1 MSGKVSKWLVDLE
14 LGQYAAAFK
23 ENDIG
28 WDLLGEIDQETLKDI
43 GITSAG
49 HRLRILK
56 GIKTLNPGK
65 VASISTDAEVP
76 LSESI
81 KDPKIDAG
89 NSGWSRTPG
98 ERKPVTMLFAD
109 IVGSTALTEKL
120 DAEDAH
126 DLLYQATQCMCKAVE
141 NNKGTVCRF
150 MGDGIM
156 AMFGA
161 PVASER
167 HALEAC
173 RAAMEMQTSISKY
186 AAELNNSLGL
196 GVQIRVGLHSGEV
209 VVLEVGDDADNSEYD
224 ASGPTVPLA
233 ARMEQSAVAGTVL
246 MTASTRALAGNFIET
261 DEHASVTVKGIS
273 EPVVVHQLRN
283 ILSAAD
289 SSIRSTRHPFVGR
302 RVELAQFRSLL
313 DSCLD
318 TGHGQT
324 VYVRGEAGIG
334 KSRLVEEITII
345 AQQCGLQSHKALVLD
360 FGAGIGQE
368 AVPALMR
375 SFLGIKAGSGKEQRE
390 AALKQAEND
399 GIADPEQRVYLNDL
413 LDLTQS
419 LELRTLY
426 DAMNA
431 EVRSAGK
438 RAAMSNVLTKLAARQ
453 RLLVVIEDLHWADE
467 ITLEY
472 LAGLT
477 VAVAE
482 CPVLMVMTS
491 RAEGDPINATWRARA
506 ADSPVLTWDLGPL
519 RKEESLSLVAG
530 FIDASDDIAKR
541 CIERAAGNPL
551 FLEQLLLNVATGSTE
566 SVPDSIKS
574 LVLTRVDQLPEED
587 KQALQAA
594 AVLGQ
599 RFDLEGLRFLIDNSD
614 YECRELIEH
623 HLMRPEGSLYLFAHA
638 LIQEGAYASLL
649 KRHRLQ
655 LHRRAADWFDGQDPV
670 LFAEHLDYAA
680 DDKAAQAYLQAAQ
693 QQSDQY
699 RPKRA
704 LQLVRRGLEVAADT
718 DRFALKCLEGELLR
732 ILGSVPES
740 IAAFRSANEFAR
752 DDVECVRA
760 LLGLAEGLNIT
771 EAHDELM
778 ETLHTAEDLANS
790 NALTY
795 ELARIFQLR
804 GGVFFF
810 KSESEA
816 CLQSNL
822 ASLKLAREAG
832 SPEIEATALSGLG
845 DAEYA
850 RGHYLSASNHF
861 EQCIKLAREHGLGR
875 IIAANLS
882 MLGIVS
888 LWQNKIKL
896 TGATYHEARELAINT
911 QNLRA
916 ELINLISGAYY
927 WVTSGDLDL
936 AEDCLHRGQTIARR
950 LGSNL
955 LDGVCLQYFSRIH
968 FIKGDNLKAYKFAEQ
983 AVDVLRKSES
993 GMTFRGPGALGVLAL
1008 TTDDKNKRLAAM
1020 QEAEALLAA
1029 GSVSH
1034 CYFNFYE
1041 DAMEACLR
1049 AGEWD
1054 EVNRL
1059 ALALEDYSKDEPLPR
1074 CDFYIAWGRALAAHG
1089 RGNRDQ
1095 TTMAELQRLYE
1106 QAKEIGLKLTLPALE
1121 TALASP

>member
-1 MSGKVSKWLVDLE
+1 
-14 LGQYAAAFK
+14 
-23 ENDIG
+23 
-28 WDLLGEIDQETLKDI
+28 
-43 GITSAG
+43 
-49 HRLRILK
+49 
-56 GIKTLNPGK
+56 
-65 VASISTDAEVP
+65 
-76 LSESI
+76 
-81 KDPKIDAG
+81 
-89 NSGWSRTPG
+89 
-98 ERKPVTMLFAD
+98 
-109 IVGSTALTEKL
+109 
-120 DAEDAH
+120 
-126 DLLYQATQCMCKAVE
+126 MCKAVE

-173 RAAMEMQTSISKY
+173 HAAMDMQASIGKY
-186 AAELNNSLGL
+186 AAELKKNHGL
-196 GVQIRVGLHSGEV
+196 DVQIRVGLNSGEV
-209 VVLEVGDDADNSEYD
+209 VVLEVGDDPVNPEYD

-233 ARMEQSAVAGTVL
+233 ARMEQSATAGSVL
-246 MTASTRALAGNFIET
+246 MTASTRALAGDFIET
-261 DEHASVTVKGIS
+261 DEHAAVTVKGIS
-273 EPVVVHQLRN
+273 EPVAVHQLRN

-289 SSIRSTRHPFVGR
+289 SSMRSTRHPFVGR
-302 RVELAQFRSLL
+302 KVELAQFRSLL
-313 DSCLD
+313 DSCMES
-318 TGHGQT
+318 GHGQT

-345 AQQCGLQSHKALVLD
+345 AQGCDLQSHKVLVLD
-360 FGAGIGQE
+360 FGAGKGQE
-368 AVPALMR
+368 AIPALIR
-375 SFLGIKAGSGKEQRE
+375 SLLGIRAGSGKERRE
-390 AALKQAEND
+390 AAIKQAEND

-413 LDLTQS
+413 LDLTQP

-438 RAAMSNVLTKLAARQ
+438 RAAISNVLTKLAARQ

-472 LAGLT
+472 LASLT
-477 VAVAE
+477 VAVAQ

-491 RAEGDPINATWRARA
+491 RAEGDPIDKTWRARA
-506 ADSPVLTWDLGPL
+506 ADSPILTWDLGPL
-519 RKEESLSLVAG
+519 RKEEAVSLVAG
-530 FIDASDDIAKR
+530 FIDASDDMARR

-551 FLEQLLLNVATGSTE
+551 FLEQLLLNVAKGSSE

-574 LVLTRVDQLPEED
+574 LVLTRVDQLRDED

-599 RFDLEGLRFLIDNSD
+599 RFDLQGLRFLIDNSD
-614 YECRELIEH
+614 YECRNLIEH
-623 HLMRPEGSLYLFAHA
+623 HLVRPEGSLYLFAHA

-655 LHRRAADWFDGQDPV
+655 LHRRAAEWFATQDLA

-680 DDKAAQAYLQAAQ
+680 DDKAAQAYLHAAR

-699 RPKRA
+699 RTKRA
-704 LQLVRRGLEVAADT
+704 LQLVQRGLEIAADV
-718 DRFALKCLEGELLR
+718 DRFSLKYLEGELLR
-732 ILGSVPES
+732 TLGSVPKS
-740 IAAFRSANEFAR
+740 IEAYARAQEFAS
-752 DDVECVRA
+752 DDIGRCRA
-760 LLGLAEGLNIT
+760 LVGMAEGLNIT

-778 ETLHTAEDLANS
+778 QTLHTAEELANT
-790 NALTY
+790 NTLTY
-795 ELARIFQLR
+795 ELACIFQLR

-816 CLQSNL
+816 CLQTNL
-822 ASLKLAREAG
+822 ASLKLAREVK
-832 SPEIEATALSGLG
+832 SPELEARALSGLG

-850 RGHYLSASNHF
+850 RGHYLSAGNHF

-896 TGATYHEARELAINT
+896 TGATYHEAMELAENT

-916 ELINLISGAYY
+916 ELINLISGADY
-927 WVTSGDLDL
+927 WITSNDLDQ
-936 AEDCLHRGQTIARR
+936 AEDCLHRGQAIARR
-950 LGSNL
+950 LGSKL
-955 LDGVCLQYFSRIH
+955 LDGVCLQFFSRIH
-968 FIKGDNLKAYKFAEQ
+968 FIKGDNLKACKFAEQ
-983 AVDVLRKSES
+983 AVELSRESES

-1008 TTDDKNKRLAAM
+1008 TTDDKDQRLAAM

-1034 CYFNFYE
+1034 SYFNFYE
-1041 DAMEACLR
+1041 YAMEACLR

-1054 EVNRL
+1054 EVNRF
-1059 ALALEDYSKDEPLPR
+1059 ALALEDYTKEEPLPR

-1095 TTMAELQRLYE
+1095 ASMAELQRLYE
-1106 QAKEIGLKLTLPALE
+1106 QAKGIGLVLTLPALE

>member
-1 MSGKVSKWLVDLE
+1 
-14 LGQYAAAFK
+14 
-23 ENDIG
+23 
-28 WDLLGEIDQETLKDI
+28 
-43 GITSAG
+43 
-49 HRLRILK
+49 
-56 GIKTLNPGK
+56 
-65 VASISTDAEVP
+65 
-76 LSESI
+76 
-81 KDPKIDAG
+81 
-89 NSGWSRTPG
+89 
-98 ERKPVTMLFAD
+98 
-109 IVGSTALTEKL
+109 
-120 DAEDAH
+120 
-126 DLLYQATQCMCKAVE
+126 
-141 NNKGTVCRF
+141 
-150 MGDGIM
+150 
-156 AMFGA
+156 
-161 PVASER
+161 
-167 HALEAC
+167 
-173 RAAMEMQTSISKY
+173 
-186 AAELNNSLGL
+186 
-196 GVQIRVGLHSGEV
+196 
-209 VVLEVGDDADNSEYD
+209 
-224 ASGPTVPLA
+224 
-233 ARMEQSAVAGTVL
+233 
-246 MTASTRALAGNFIET
+246 
-261 DEHASVTVKGIS
+261 
-273 EPVVVHQLRN
+273 VVHQLLG

-289 SSIRSTRHPFVGR
+289 SSISSTRHPFVGR
-302 RVELAQFRSLL
+302 RIELAQFRSLL

-345 AQQCGLQSHKALVLD
+345 AQECGLQSHKALVLD
-360 FGAGIGQE
+360 FGAGKGQE
-368 AVPALMR
+368 AVPALIR
-375 SFLGIKAGSGKEQRE
+375 SLLGITAGSGKEQRE
-390 AALKQAEND
+390 AALKQAENN
-399 GIADPEQRVYLNDL
+399 GIADPGQRVYLNDL

-431 EVRSAGK
+431 EVRSTGK
-438 RAAMSNVLTKLAARQ
+438 QAAMSSVLTKLAARQ
-453 RLLVVIEDLHWADE
+453 RLLIVIEDLHWADE

-472 LAGLT
+472 LASLSSVT
-477 VAVAE
+477 AE
-482 CPVLMVMTS
+482 CPLLMIMTS
-491 RAEGDPINATWRARA
+491 RAEGDPIDATWRARA

-519 RKEESLSLVAG
+519 RKEESVSLVAG

-614 YECRELIEH
+614 YEGRELVEH
-623 HLMRPEGSLYLFAHA
+623 HLVRPEGSLYLFAHA

-655 LHRRAADWFDGQDPV
+655 LHRRAADWFAGQDPV
-670 LFAEHLDYAA
+670 LFAEHLDHAA

-699 RPKRA
+699 HPKRA
-704 LQLVRRGLEVAADT
+704 LQLVRRGLEIAADV
-718 DRFALKCLEGELLR
+718 DRFSLKCVEGELLQT
-732 ILGSVPES
+732 LGSVSES
-740 IAAFRSANEFAR
+740 IAAFRSANKLAS
-752 DDVECVRA
+752 DDVERCRA
-760 LLGLAEGLNIT
+760 LLGLAEGLNII

-778 ETLHTAEDLANS
+778 ETLHAAEDLAHS

-810 KSESEA
+810 KSDSEA

-822 ASLKLAREAG
+822 ASLELAREVK
-832 SPEIEATALSGLG
+832 SPEIEARALSGLG

-875 IIAANLS
+875 IIAENMS

-896 TGATYHEARELAINT
+896 TGATYHEARELAVNT

-916 ELINLISGAYY
+916 ELINLISGAFY
-927 WVTSGDLDL
+927 WLTLDDLDQT
-936 AEDCLHRGQTIARR
+936 EDCLHRGQTIARR

-955 LDGVCLQYFSRIH
+955 LDGVCLQYFGKIH
-968 FIKGDNLKAYKFAEQ
+968 FLKGDNSKARKFAEQ

-1008 TTDDKNKRLAAM
+1008 TTDNKNKRLAAM

-1034 CYFNFYE
+1034 SYFNFYE

-1054 EVNRL
+1054 EVNRF
-1059 ALALEDYSKDEPLPR
+1059 ALALEDYTKDEPMPR
-1074 CDFYIAWGRALAAHG
+1074 CEFYIAWGRALAAHG
-1089 RGNRDQ
+1089 RGERDQ
-1095 TTMAELQRLYE
+1095 ATLGELQRLYD
-1106 QAKEIGLKLTLPALE
+1106 QAKKIGLKLTLPALE

>member
-14 LGQYAAAFK
+14 LDQYAAVFE

-28 WDLLGEIDQETLKDI
+28 WELLGEIDQETLKDI

-56 GIKTLNPGK
+56 GIRTLNPGK
-65 VASISTDAEVP
+65 AASISIDVKAS

-109 IVGSTALTEKL
+109 IVGSTSLTEKL

-126 DLLYQATQCMCKAVE
+126 DLLYRATQWMCKAVE

-173 RAAMEMQTSISKY
+173 CAAIEMQNSISKY

-209 VVLEVGDDADNSEYD
+209 VVLEVGDDADNPEYD

-233 ARMEQSAVAGTVL
+233 ARMEQSAAAGTVL
-246 MTASTRALAGNFIET
+246 MTASTRALAGSFIET
-261 DEHASVTVKGIS
+261 DEHAAVTVKGIS
-273 EPVVVHQLRN
+273 EPVVVHQLSK

-289 SSIRSTRHPFVGR
+289 SSIRGTRHPFVGR
-302 RVELAQFRSLL
+302 KVELAQFRSLL

-318 TGHGQT
+318 TGHGQI

-334 KSRLVEEITII
+334 KSRLVEEITIL
-345 AQQCGLQSHKALVLD
+345 AQKYGLQPHKALVLD
-360 FGAGIGQE
+360 FGAGKGQE
-368 AVPALMR
+368 AVPTLMR
-375 SFLGIKAGSGKEQRE
+375 SFLGITAGSGKEQRE
-390 AALKQAEND
+390 AALKQAEKN

-413 LDLTQS
+413 LDLTQP

-431 EVRSAGK
+431 EVRSEGK
-438 RAAMSNVLTKLAARQ
+438 RAAMLNVLTQLAAHE

-467 ITLEY
+467 VTLEY
-472 LAGLT
+472 LAGLA

-491 RAEGDPINATWRARA
+491 RAEGDPIDATWRARA

-519 RKEESLSLVAG
+519 RKEESVSLVAS

-574 LVLTRVDQLPEED
+574 LVLTRVDRLTEED

-599 RFDLEGLRFLIDNSD
+599 RFDLEGLRFLIDKAD
-614 YECRELIEH
+614 YECGELIEH
-623 HLMRPEGSLYLFAHA
+623 HLVRPEGSLYLFAHA

-649 KRHRLQ
+649 KRHRLE
-655 LHRRAADWFDGQDPV
+655 LHRSAAAWFDGEDPI

-680 DDKAAQAYLQAAQ
+680 DDKAARAYLLAAQ

-699 RPKRA
+699 RPNRA
-704 LQLVRRGLEVAADT
+704 LQLVRRGLEIAADM
-718 DRFALKCLEGELLR
+718 DRFSLKCLEGKLLQT
-732 ILGSVPES
+732 LGSVSES
-740 IAAFRSANEFAR
+740 IAAFTTANKLAG
-752 DDVECVRA
+752 DDVERCRA

-771 EAHDELM
+771 GAHDELM
-778 ETLHTAEDLANS
+778 ETLHSAEDLANS
-790 NALTY
+790 NAMTY

-810 KSESEA
+810 KSESDA
-816 CLQSNL
+816 CLQTNL
-822 ASLKLAREAG
+822 ASLKLAREVS
-832 SPEIEATALSGLG
+832 SPEIEARALSGLG

-850 RGHYLSASNHF
+850 RGHYLSASKHF

-875 IIAANLS
+875 IIAANLP

-888 LWQNKIKL
+888 IWQNKFEL
-896 TGATYHEARELAINT
+896 TAATYHEASELAVNT
-911 QNLRA
+911 QDLRA
-916 ELINLISGAYY
+916 ELLNLISGAIY
-927 WVTSGDLDL
+927 WVTLDDLEQ
-936 AEDCLHRGQTIARR
+936 AEDCLQRGQTIARR
-950 LGSNL
+950 LGSNIFE
-955 LDGVCLQYFSRIH
+955 GVCFQYLGRIL
-968 FIKGDNLKAYKFAEQ
+968 FIKGDNLKACKFAQQ

-1008 TTDDKNKRLAAM
+1008 TTDDKTTRLAAM

-1034 CYFNFYE
+1034 SHLNFYE

-1054 EVNRL
+1054 EVNRF
-1059 ALALEDYSKDEPLPR
+1059 ALALEDYTKDEPMPR
-1074 CDFYIAWGRALAAHG
+1074 CEFYIAWGRALAAHG
-1089 RGNRDQ
+1089 HGNRDQ
-1095 TTMAELQRLYE
+1095 ACMAELQGLHD
-1106 QAKEIGLKLTLPALE
+1106 QAREIGLALSLPALE